1 MKLLIKNGR
10 VIDPDSQIDETLD
23 ILIDKNKIADIKT
36 KLSAPSAKII
46 DAAELVVAPGFIDMH
61 VHLREPG
68 QEHKETIRTGSAAA
82 ARGGFTSI
90 ACMPNTFPVIDNS
103 GTIKYVLSEAKKTG
117 MVNIFPIAAITKGQK
132 GEELSE
138 MAELLD
144 SGAVAFSDDGNPVSN
159 SQVMRIALEYV
170 KKFDGVIIN
179 HCENTDLSENG
190 VMNEGPYSCQLGLN
204 GIPASSEEVMVA
216 RDIILAE
223 KSGARIHLAH
233 LSTKGSI
240 ELLTAAKAK
249 KLKVTAEVT
258 PHHLILDDSYLVNYD
273 TNLKVNPPLRD
284 KKDVSSLIKAVK
296 SGLIDVIATDHAPHS
311 LDEKAVEFDIAP
323 FGING
328 LETAVSLL
336 LDRLIN
342 NNIISLQRLIEMCS
356 TNPAK
361 ILKLKNKGKI
371 CPGADADLTI
381 LDLNKKIQVDVNKF
395 RSKSKNS
402 PFHDWKLKGAPAI
415 TVVGG
420 NIIYSNRSI

>member
-1 MKLLIKNGR
+1 
-10 VIDPDSQIDETLD
+10 
-23 ILIDKNKIADIKT
+23 
-36 KLSAPSAKII
+36 
-46 DAAELVVAPGFIDMH
+46 
-61 VHLREPG
+61 
-68 QEHKETIRTGSAAA
+68 
-82 ARGGFTSI
+82 
-90 ACMPNTFPVIDNS
+90 
-103 GTIKYVLSEAKKTG
+103 
-117 MVNIFPIAAITKGQK
+117 
-132 GEELSE
+132 
-138 MAELLD
+138 
-144 SGAVAFSDDGNPVSN
+144 
-159 SQVMRIALEYV
+159 
-170 KKFDGVIIN
+170 
-179 HCENTDLSENG
+179 
-190 VMNEGPYSCQLGLN
+190 MNEGPYSCQLGLN

-240 ELLTAAKAK
+240 ELLRAAKAK

-258 PHHLILDDSYLVNYD
+258 PHHLILDDSSLLNYD

-342 NNIISLQRLIEMCS
+342 NNTISL
-356 TNPAK
+356 
-361 ILKLKNKGKI
+361 
-371 CPGADADLTI
+371 PGADADLTI

-402 PFHDWKLKGAPAI
+402 PFHDWKLKGSPAI
-415 TVVGG
+415 TIVGG
-420 NIIYSNRSI
+420 NIIYSNQSI